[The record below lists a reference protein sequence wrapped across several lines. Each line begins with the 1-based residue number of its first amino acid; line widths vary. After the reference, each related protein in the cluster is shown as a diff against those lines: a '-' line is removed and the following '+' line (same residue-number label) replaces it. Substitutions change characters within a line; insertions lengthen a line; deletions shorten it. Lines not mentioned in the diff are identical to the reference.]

1 MQQCTQQHTIRCSST
16 AAVVEWLPPACTAAV
31 VYCCVVAH
39 AHLYCPLLLLLL
51 QDVLQVRSSKLKE
64 QAERKDMFFN
74 KQSAVSLGKP
84 IVYKPI
90 STTSALT
97 LPPPPKGGPW
107 GANSSEGEGD
117 WANGRQRLLNG
128 NVNVSNGS
136 SVNGS
141 RQHSA
146 LPRPGVVT
154 SMPHNEQDADD
165 SMSTALT
172 PLIPEGSQRR
182 HQQQQQQ
189 MQLIPDQS
197 YLESRTSAMQDV
209 ESHIV
214 ELGTIFNRLATMLQD
229 QRELVENVH
238 DNVEDAEQNVYRG
251 QLALMATLR
260 SLQSNRMLAAKVS
273 GVLVL
278 FILFFIIFL
287 A

>member
-1 MQQCTQQHTIRCSST
+1 
-16 AAVVEWLPPACTAAV
+16 
-31 VYCCVVAH
+31 
-39 AHLYCPLLLLLL
+39 
-51 QDVLQVRSSKLKE
+51 VRSFKLKE

-90 STTSALT
+90 STSTSALT

-107 GANSSEGEGD
+107 GADSAEGGGD
-117 WANGRQRLLNG
+117 WANGRQRLLNS
-128 NVNVSNGS
+128 NSASSSNGS
-136 SVNGS
+136 DGGSS

-154 SMPHNEQDADD
+154 SMPHSEQDADD
-165 SMSTALT
+165 DSGSMSTALT

-182 HQQQQQQ
+182 HQQQQMQQ

-238 DNVEDAEQNVYRG
+238 DNVEDAEQNVHRG

>member
-1 MQQCTQQHTIRCSST
+1 MYSDS
-16 AAVVEWLPPACTAAV
+16 LP
-31 VYCCVVAH
+31 
-39 AHLYCPLLLLLL
+39 LSELLLLLL
-51 QDVLQVRSSKLKE
+51 LLLLKDVLQVRSSKLKE

-84 IVYKPI
+84 IVYKPM

-107 GANSSEGEGD
+107 GADPAEGD
-117 WANGRQRLLNG
+117 GEWANGRQRLLNG
-128 NVNVSNGS
+128 NSANSSDGS
-136 SVNGS
+136 SSVSS

-154 SMPHNEQDADD
+154 SMPHSEQDADD
-165 SMSTALT
+165 SSMSSAMI

-182 HQQQQQQ
+182 HQQQQQQQ

-238 DNVEDAEQNVYRG
+238 DNVEDAEQNVHRG

-278 FILFFIIFL
+278 FMLFFVIFM